1 MYLFMKSSE
10 NNHLKYKLIIR
21 YLYLHYKTLFSFY
34 LRVIYP
40 SGVQKKRQGSTLT
53 LFLYFTDNLS
63 GAGKLVTVSLS
74 YHFYD

>member
-1 MYLFMKSSE
+1 MKSSE
-10 NNHLKYKLIIR
+10 NKHFIYILIFR
-21 YLYLHYKTLFSFY
+21 YLHLHHKTLFSFY
-34 LRVIYP
+34 IWVSYP

>member
-1 MYLFMKSSE
+1 MKSSE
-10 NNHLKYKLIIR
+10 NKHFIYMLIFR
-21 YLYLHYKTLFSFY
+21 YLYLHHKTLFSFY
-34 LRVIYP
+34 MWVVYP

-63 GAGKLVTVSLS
+63 GTGKLVIVSLS